1 MVIMFELV
9 ALEMTILMVVSLLQ
23 CFMLMRSECSKLSIA
38 IENLLFS
45 SGEEAESNYFSGY
58 QCIVGNIAYYM
69 ISANTYP

>member
-45 SGEEAESNYFSGY
+45 SGAGEEAESNYLSRY
-58 QCIVGNIAYYM
+58 QCIVGNIA
-69 ISANTYP
+69 